1 MNKYQ
6 EDKMKS
12 QENLKSEELLE
23 QIFYYMNQLAV
34 EKDFSASILLLTELG
49 RILVNAERFSFWYH
63 DKKKKSYWTLLAS
76 QIDRIEIPE
85 GKGIVDA
92 VIKNNETLLINEP
105 YKDERFNPQVD
116 KETGFLTKAILCMP
130 VINSCGEVIGA
141 FQAINKL
148 EQDGKFDE
156 QDKKRFTL
164 IATYSGKLLETHLLR
179 RQNQVDYLTGL
190 KNRRGFFDYYEQKI
204 VPIFDTAKSSII
216 IGDIDFFKKVNDTYG
231 HNAGDAVLIFVA
243 DMMQKYTEKKG
254 EVFRWGGEE
263 FLILLPKCP
272 LEEARLLAEQIRQN
286 VEKSECRTQNEC
298 IKVTM
303 SFGVK
308 ELETNKT
315 LEENIG
321 KVDEK
326 LYEAKTSGRNRVI
339 I

>member
-1 MNKYQ
+1 MMGEK
-6 EDKMKS
+6 
-12 QENLKSEELLE
+12 ENLKSEELLE

-63 DKKKKSYWTLLAS
+63 DKARKSYWTLLAS
-76 QIDRIEIPE
+76 QVDRIEVPE
-85 GKGIVDA
+85 GQGIIGA
-92 VIKNNETLLINEP
+92 AIENNETLLINEP
-105 YKDERFNPQVD
+105 YQDERFNPKVD

-148 EQDGKFDE
+148 DKDGKFDE

-179 RQNQVDYLTGL
+179 QQSQVDYLTGL
-190 KNRRGFFDYYEQKI
+190 KNRRGFYDYYEQKI
-204 VPIFDTAKSSII
+204 VSSFGTNQSSVI

-231 HNAGDAVLIFVA
+231 HNAGDIVLVSVA
-243 DMMQKYTEKKG
+243 DLMQKYVEGKG
-254 EVFRWGGEE
+254 NVFRWGGEE
-263 FLILLPKCP
+263 FIILLPQSS
-272 LEEARLLAEQIRQN
+272 LEQARMLANEIRQN
-286 VEKSECRTQNEC
+286 IEKIECRSGEDL

-308 ELETNKT
+308 ELEKSKT
-315 LEENIG
+315 LEENVG
-321 KVDEK
+321 EADEK
-326 LYEAKTSGRNRVI
+326 LYQAKMSGRNRVM
-339 I
+339 